1 MYLRSRLLVVYL
13 RSPAVKKLIPIR
25 TQLSTD
31 QKRRWE
37 SSTLTLLLPQ
47 LLIFSYSVFFFLS
60 GWADRAA
67 ASEMQRT
74 STCSSTSWFPA

>member
-60 GWADRAA
+60 G
-67 ASEMQRT
+67 
-74 STCSSTSWFPA
+74 

>member
-13 RSPAVKKLIPIR
+13 RSAAVKKLIPIR

-47 LLIFSYSVFFFLS
+47 LLIFSYSVFFLS
-60 GWADRAA
+60 QWLSR
-67 ASEMQRT
+67 
-74 STCSSTSWFPA
+74 